1 VWDAH
6 TAYTYPPVPD
16 APFPFPAVGP
26 PPAASTSYAR
36 ASGSDDGSE
45 PASAGAKR
53 GAVDEL
59 GSEESEPAPVKAAR
73 GKKAGKPKAERR
85 VRQKTGA

>member
-36 ASGSDDGSE
+36 AGSDDGSE

-53 GAVDEL
+53 AAVDEL
-59 GSEESEPAPVKAAR
+59 GSEESEPAPAKAAR